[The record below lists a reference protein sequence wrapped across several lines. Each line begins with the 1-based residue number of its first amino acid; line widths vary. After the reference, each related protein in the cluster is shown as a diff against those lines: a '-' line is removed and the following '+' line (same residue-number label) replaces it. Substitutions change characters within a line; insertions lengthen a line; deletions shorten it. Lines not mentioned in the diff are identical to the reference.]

1 MKNFIELFF
10 EYIANGI
17 DFLKNRPNIIK
28 GFLAFVVIA
37 ILIKVTFGFFASN
50 KIETYVAMSRTDMA
64 NALKQIQSEIFM
76 QNIPVYDGVTP
87 LKYKNWGDFIMDIAK
102 LDKKRWKPTE
112 NGIRAI
118 MQLKNGLLEC
128 SGDYLYIDT
137 KESKLIFAP
146 SKISSDAP
154 FCKALRESYKDKT
167 DFEINLKVYSRT
179 Y

>member
-1 MKNFIELFF
+1 MKRVIEVFF
-10 EYIANGI
+10 ELIAEGI
-17 DFLKNRPNIIK
+17 DYLKQRPSVLKGILAII
-28 GFLAFVVIA
+28 VIA
-37 ILIKVTFGFFASN
+37 IVIKVIFSFFNSN

-87 LKYKNWGDFIMDIAK
+87 LKYKSWGDFIMDIAK

-128 SGDYLYIDT
+128 KGDYLYIDT

-146 SKISSDAP
+146 SKIIGDAP
-154 FCKALRESYKDKT
+154 FCKQLRESYQDKT
-167 DFEINLKVYSRT
+167 DFEINLKVYAP
-179 Y
+179 